1 MARALH
7 PLPRLVRALLR
18 ALAASFL
25 ITAAGADAAVSLRTT
40 PGWQRDGDQTD
51 CRFGTVAQAGDVNGD
66 GFADVLVGSYNAD
79 HPEVDEGVAYLFLG
93 SASGLATT
101 PAWIGEVNQAGA
113 HLADK
118 LSGAGDV
125 NGDGYDDIIL
135 GAGYYHD
142 GETDEG
148 AAFVFLGSPAGPS
161 VTPDW
166 SAEGNQTGAQF
177 GACVQ
182 AAGDVNGDGFD
193 DVVIGSWQF
202 SHGQTAEGRAYVY
215 CGSDTGLADTPA
227 WIGESDSNGAAY
239 GYFCRGAGDL
249 NHDGFDDLVVGARR
263 FGGNGLSTEGRVY
276 VYHGSA
282 AGLSLTADW
291 IQDGGRANG
300 EFGSAVGPAGDV
312 NGDGFDDLLIGAFR
326 WDNPSTD
333 EGAAFVYPGSS
344 TGLSHTPI
352 WVKEGDQSRAYFS
365 YHHDCAGD
373 INRDGYDDI
382 VLSVQGWNTNTGRA
396 LVYAGSPLGPAAT
409 PAWIQEGDQGGGS
422 LESVRGVGDVNGD
435 GLDDL
440 ITGALYRDSLFT
452 DAGRAYLFYGFNDGV
467 TAVDPHAAGRLRLE
481 APVPNPFP
489 GSVVLGF
496 TMPAGARVR
505 VTIHD
510 LAGRVVAAPFDAVAP
525 PGRHAVTWNGERPG
539 GRTAESGVYFVRVA
553 AGGEVRT
560 ARIVRLRGR

>member
-1 MARALH
+1 MVRPPH
-7 PLPRLVRALLR
+7 PLPRAARLVPR
-18 ALAASFL
+18 ALAILL
-25 ITAAGADAAVSLRTT
+25 IAAAADAAVSLHTT

-66 GFADVLVGSYNAD
+66 GFADVLVGAYNAD

-93 SASGLATT
+93 SASGLATS

-125 NGDGYDDIIL
+125 NGDGYDDLIL

-161 VTPDW
+161 LTPDW
-166 SAEGNQTGAQF
+166 SAQGNQAGAQF

-182 AAGDVNGDGFD
+182 AAGDVNGDGYD
-193 DVVIGSWQF
+193 DVVVGSWQY

-215 CGSDTGLADTPA
+215 CGSDTGLSDTPA

-249 NHDGFDDLVVGARR
+249 DHDGYDDLVVGARR
-263 FGGNGLSTEGRVY
+263 FSGNGLSTEGRVY
-276 VYHGSA
+276 VYYGSPT
-282 AGLSLTADW
+282 GPSPTPDW

-312 NGDGFDDLLIGAFR
+312 NGDGFGDLLVGAFR
-326 WDNPSTD
+326 WDNPSAD
-333 EGAAFVYPGSS
+333 EGAAFVYPGSAA
-344 TGLSHTPI
+344 GLSHTPI
-352 WVKEGDQSRAYFS
+352 WMREGDQSGAYFS

-373 INRDGYDDI
+373 INLDGYDDI
-382 VLSVQGWNTNTGRA
+382 VLSVQGWDGSVVDGGRA
-396 LVYAGSPLGPAAT
+396 LVYLGSPTGPGAF
-409 PAWIQEGDQGGGS
+409 PAWIQEGDQEASS

-435 GLDDL
+435 GLADL
-440 ITGALYRDSLFT
+440 MTGALYRDGLFT
-452 DAGRAYLFYGFNDGV
+452 DAGRAYLFYGFNDGITSV
-467 TAVDPHAAGRLRLE
+467 PDAPTGVRLDAA
-481 APVPNPFP
+481 VPNPFTHATTLAFSLP
-489 GSVVLGF
+489 NAGPARLTILDLSGRRIATPFDGV
-496 TMPAGARVR
+496 AGA
-505 VTIHD
+505 
-510 LAGRVVAAPFDAVAP
+510 GRQVARWDGRGADGRAV
-525 PGRHAVTWNGERPG
+525 PG
-539 GRTAESGVYFVRVA
+539 GIYFVRLDARGATRTIRVA
-553 AGGEVRT
+553 H
-560 ARIVRLRGR
+560 LRSR